1 MRDERNL
8 EDLKHPS
15 KKIENVQK
23 RKSHP
28 KILYVFNNLQMFVLG
43 ALLYALFGD
52 YIKEHIPLNQYF
64 WFHTLL
70 CFAIG
75 GLVVS
80 LFNGHKKFYNCY

>member
-1 MRDERNL
+1 
-8 EDLKHPS
+8 
-15 KKIENVQK
+15 
-23 RKSHP
+23 
-28 KILYVFNNLQMFVLG
+28 MFVLG